1 MTTKELSA
9 TEKVSISRMNE
20 IVHELG
26 LQSPADYVWDI
37 SPAKRGRRMFTSFA
51 FGNSGGTSDFRA
63 FECLFRM
70 VVSFIRAV

>member
-26 LQSPADYVWDI
+26 LCAPSDYVWDI
-37 SPAKRGRRMFTSFA
+37 SPAKRGRRMFTKIGIA
-51 FGNSGGTSDFRA
+51 KIQNRCKKRGRRGED
-63 FECLFRM
+63 
-70 VVSFIRAV
+70 